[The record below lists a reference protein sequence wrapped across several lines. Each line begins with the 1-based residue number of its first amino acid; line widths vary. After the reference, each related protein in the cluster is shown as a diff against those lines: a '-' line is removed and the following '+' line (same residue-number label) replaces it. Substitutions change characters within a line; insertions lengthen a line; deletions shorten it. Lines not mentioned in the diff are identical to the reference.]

1 LKQPAAESNNA
12 NVQEA
17 QRAAAAERL
26 AKNVAVSE
34 AVAQN
39 QYPNE
44 IFLSSTAKLQSINK
58 FTKNIELPK
67 NVHLAGSRIPQT
79 KGDAEKLKKELRQ
92 ASILACH
99 GNSVFL
105 TPEPGRYKVRASD
118 AIVNGVPYEFRNITG
133 KAVKIE
139 TRFSEAK
146 KKADNINVFI
156 NIDSDVGIGEA
167 RRRIGQ
173 VLNRHPEYT
182 GKIVVSFKGNKTYFW
197 DSSNFR

>member
-1 LKQPAAESNNA
+1 MKPPSARSHNSS
-12 NVQEA
+12 VQERQELKA
-17 QRAAAAERL
+17 SERL
-26 AKNVAVSE
+26 ARNQAASE
-34 AVAQN
+34 VVAQN

-44 IFLSSTAKLQSINK
+44 TFLSSTAKLQAINK
-58 FTKNIELPK
+58 FTKNMTLPK
-67 NVHLAGSRIPQT
+67 NVRLAGSRIPQT

-92 ASILACH
+92 AGIIARH

-105 TPEPGRYKVRASD
+105 TPEPGRYKERASD

-146 KKADNINVFI
+146 KKADNINVFL
-156 NIDSDVGIGEA
+156 NIDSSVDIGEA
-167 RRRIGQ
+167 RRRIRQ

-182 GKIVVSFKGNKTYFW
+182 GKIVVSLQGGKTYFW
-197 DSSNFR
+197 DTSSFR

>member
-1 LKQPAAESNNA
+1 MKPPSARSHNSS
-12 NVQEA
+12 VQERQELKA
-17 QRAAAAERL
+17 SERL
-26 AKNVAVSE
+26 ARNQAASE
-34 AVAQN
+34 VVAQN

-44 IFLSSTAKLQSINK
+44 TFLSSTAKLQAINK
-58 FTKNIELPK
+58 FTKNMTLPK
-67 NVHLAGSRIPQT
+67 NVRLAGSRIPQT

-92 ASILACH
+92 AGIIARH

-105 TPEPGRYKVRASD
+105 TPEPGRYKERASD

-146 KKADNINVFI
+146 KKADNINVFL
-156 NIDSDVGIGEA
+156 NIDSSVDIGEA
-167 RRRIGQ
+167 RRRIRQ

-182 GKIVVSFKGNKTYFW
+182 GKIVVSLQGEKTYFW
-197 DSSNFR
+197 DTSSFR